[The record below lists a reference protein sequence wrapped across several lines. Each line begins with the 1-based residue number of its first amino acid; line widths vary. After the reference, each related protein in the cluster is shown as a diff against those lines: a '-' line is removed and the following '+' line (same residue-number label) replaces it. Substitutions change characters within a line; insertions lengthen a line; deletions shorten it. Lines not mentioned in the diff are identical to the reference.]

1 VFAVQLSH
9 FVAAAAAAA
18 VMQAFLLSFMKMH
31 WAVRCLLPT
40 RRKQASTKQQQQQQ
54 QQSQDPRLILRA
66 IQGCINYS
74 VGLVRAR
81 VLLARQRLGLD
92 ARCSVSRCHIRWLGL
107 MAAQRVLSRWASR
120 VLIGS

>member
-1 VFAVQLSH
+1 
-9 FVAAAAAAA
+9 
-18 VMQAFLLSFMKMH
+18 MKMH

-40 RRKQASTKQQQQQQ
+40 RHKAARTKHQQQQQQ
-54 QQSQDPRLILRA
+54 QQGEDPRLILRA

-120 VLIGS
+120 VLKGL